1 MEYDIESFF
10 CLNTLLIQT
19 LVNINSEQEKSR
31 TASLL
36 QVAFSIKNMVG
47 RLTSFLNDMETN
59 FALSILV
66 SGKFLSAFLK
76 LIVNVETKAKQE
88 VQEGIRPR
96 DDSVENA
103 INVWIDTT
111 VPIKDDKGQM
121 IAGNLNQLINYL
133 TTTPGLKQNIELENF
148 LILFFLDVTF
158 LSAFITTYQSFTTPW
173 MLMDK
178 LMERFAGPPPNTVAV
193 DENTLLTIR
202 LRVCVILKHW
212 IDKQFFDLDKSL
224 IDTLEHFVKK
234 ELCSKEGA
242 LAEMGKRL
250 SNSLDQFL
258 EELNKTKF
266 QNLSESIN
274 IMVFFFF
281 FKLKKFSS
289 TFWSH

>member
-178 LMERFAGPPPNTVAV
+178 LMERFAGPPPNTVTV

-281 FKLKKFSS
+281 FSN
-289 TFWSH
+289 